1 MNAAKSLI
9 ATLLLAAAAL
19 APAAQATVIN
29 FNGATGAGNLTSYT
43 YATATTFSGY
53 AFKPTLYTYATG
65 SDYSGQGDAGYYAY
79 NGSDFYMTYDALTIK
94 SSTASPFKLNS
105 VDLTR
110 WYANTTGN
118 TATFTGAKVGGGSV
132 TQTVDL
138 SSIDNY
144 INRTGNDFT
153 TYSLTGFDNL
163 SSLTITHNFVG
174 YLAMDNFVLNASSVP
189 EPSSIALFGL
199 AVAAGAFARRRAA
212 KAA

>member
-1 MNAAKSLI
+1 MNAAKSLV

-29 FNGATGAGNLTSYT
+29 FNGATGGGNLTSYN
-43 YATATTFSGY
+43 YGVATTFSGY
-53 AFKPTLYTYATG
+53 AFKPTLFSYATG
-65 SDYSGQGDAGYYAY
+65 SDYSSQGDAGSYAY
-79 NGSDFYMTYDALTIK
+79 NGSDFYMTYDTLNIK
-94 SSTASPFKLNS
+94 SSTGSPFKLSS
-105 VDLTR
+105 VDLVG
-110 WYANTTGN
+110 WIYNATGN

-144 INRTGNDFT
+144 LKQSGNDFT